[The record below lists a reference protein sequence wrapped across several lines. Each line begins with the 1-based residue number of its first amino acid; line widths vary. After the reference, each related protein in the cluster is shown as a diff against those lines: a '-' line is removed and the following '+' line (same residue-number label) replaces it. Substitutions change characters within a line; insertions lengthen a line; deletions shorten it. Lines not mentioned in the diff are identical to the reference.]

1 MTRPHPRA
9 RLRRSN
15 RIEFAAYTALAVV
28 VAIVVVFV
36 LLDVLDQILPIP
48 RILVLALG
56 ILVVIA
62 AGIGILALMSVRARR
77 RIGAL
82 RTERPD
88 ALVWWITPADSFGP
102 VLSALG
108 GPALTRRELAD
119 GLALVAE
126 PAGLGFFQT
135 ERTDSRQI
143 LTLPADS
150 IIRVETGRLTAG
162 MSRRIGIALTVRDRA
177 GNQHLLGFLGVHDV
191 LPAFLT
197 QHATL
202 ALAAEIRR
210 TLAESTEQAA

>member
-15 RIEFAAYTALAVV
+15 RIEFATYVALAVA
-28 VAIVVVFV
+28 VAIVLVFI
-36 LLDVLDQILPIP
+36 LLDVLDQILPLP

-62 AGIGILALMSVRARR
+62 AGFGILALMSVKARR
-77 RIGAL
+77 KIGTL

-102 VLSALG
+102 ALSALG
-108 GPALTRRELAD
+108 GPDLTRRELAD

-126 PAGLGFFQT
+126 PSGLGFFQT
-135 ERTDSRQI
+135 ERADSRQI
-143 LTLPADS
+143 LALPADS
-150 IIRVETGRLTAG
+150 LIRVETGRLTAG
-162 MSRRIGIALTVRDRA
+162 VNRRIGIAVTVRDSS
-177 GNQHLLGFLGVHDV
+177 GDQHLLGFLGVHDV

-197 QHATL
+197 QHATR

-210 TLAESTEQAA
+210 TLAESTERPA